1 MMYPLVRE
9 LAVDGIPVT
18 VTCRVLKIAR
28 QPYYRWLAAPV
39 TDAELQAAYRA
50 NALFDAHRDDPEFGY
65 RFLVDEAR
73 DAGQPMSP
81 RTAWR
86 ICSDNGWWSAF
97 GKPKRGKG
105 GKPGPPVHDDLCA
118 VIDDK
123 GRVRHEFTA
132 DVANQL
138 WLADIT
144 EHWTAEG
151 KLYLCAVKDAYSN
164 RIVGYS
170 IDSRMKSR
178 IAVNALNNAVA
189 RRGDVA
195 GCLLHTDRGSQFRS
209 RKLVRALGRHD
220 MVGSMGRVGAAGDN
234 AAMESFFSLLQKN
247 VLNRR
252 RWDTRDQLRIAIV
265 TWIERTYHRR
275 RRQDALGRLTP
286 VEFETIMTTPAT
298 QAA

>member
-28 QPYYRWLAAPV
+28 QPYYRWLKCPV
-39 TDAELQAAYRA
+39 TAAELTAAYRA
-50 NALFDAHRDDPEFGY
+50 NALFDAHKDDPEFGY
-65 RFLVDEAR
+65 RFLLDEAR
-73 DAGQPMSP
+73 EAGEQMAE

-86 ICSDNGWWSAF
+86 ICSELGWWSAF
-97 GKPKRGKG
+97 GKKRGRN
-105 GKPGPPVHDDLCA
+105 GKTPGPPVHDDL
-118 VIDDK
+118 VLRD
-123 GRVRHEFTA
+123 FTA
-132 DVANQL
+132 DAPNQL

-144 EHWTAEG
+144 EHWTREG
-151 KLYLCAVKDAYSN
+151 KLYVCAIKDVYSN

-178 IAVNALNNAVA
+178 LAVAALNHAVA
-189 RRGDVA
+189 RRDDVA
-195 GCLLHTDRGSQFRS
+195 GCVLHTDRGSQFRS
-209 RKLVRALGRHD
+209 RKFVHALNRQS

-247 VLNRR
+247 VLDRR
-252 RWDTRDQLRIAIV
+252 VWDTREELRIAIV
-265 TWIERTYHRR
+265 RWIERTYHRR
-275 RRQDALGRLTP
+275 RRQSALGRLTP
-286 VEFETIMTTPAT
+286 VEYELIMTTTAT